1 MSGWRLFTG
10 SSNFSP
16 SGEKGNGDHLIM
28 IEDRKVATSYAIEAV
43 RVFDHLNFRN
53 RMRDAFGAKEKKLKD
68 AKERTVLTLRKPSKI
83 SGKPAWFEPYYEDS
97 QKWRDR
103 RLFST

>member
-1 MSGWRLFTG
+1 MAPIHRLEQLLPVRRKG
-10 SSNFSP
+10 KRRSS
-16 SGEKGNGDHLIM
+16 DH
-28 IEDRKVATSYAIEAV
+28 DRGQKSRDVLRDETK